1 MKLRVVLADDHRIFR
16 EGLRSILEKDLRMEV
31 VGEAGNGRETI
42 EMVKHLKPDVVV
54 MDLHMPELNGIEATR
69 SIVGE
74 FPTVKVVALS
84 MHSDRSLVLE
94 TLRAGASGYLV
105 KDCATDELEQAIR
118 TVLAHKTYISPSI
131 ADVVV
136 QELRDED
143 NAKPADILQSLT
155 GREREVLQLLA
166 EGKAVKEIAT
176 LLQVSIPTV
185 ETHKQHLM
193 SKLNIFSI
201 AELTKFAIRHGVT
214 SLE

>member
-1 MKLRVVLADDHRIFR
+1 MRLRVVLADDHRIFR

-42 EMVKHLKPDVVV
+42 ELVKKLQPDVVV
-54 MDLHMPELNGIEATR
+54 MDVHMPELNGIEATR
-69 SIVGE
+69 TIVGE
-74 FPTVKVVALS
+74 FPRVKVVALS
-84 MHSDRSLVLE
+84 MHSDRGLVLE

-105 KDCATDELEQAIR
+105 KDCASDELERAIR

-136 QELRDED
+136 RELRDGD
-143 NAKPADILQSLT
+143 SAKPADILQSLT
-155 GREREVLQLLA
+155 GKEREVLQLLA
-166 EGKAVKEIAT
+166 EGKAVKEIAA
-176 LLQVSIPTV
+176 LLKVSIPTV

-201 AELTKFAIRHGVT
+201 AELTKFAIRHGIT
-214 SLE
+214 GLE